1 LSQDTIKNLKEAVVK
16 DNDRF
21 PDGWEGYIEKAKEST
36 FFRRVMKEALYKDV
50 AGALGAIHDRVIE
63 AAKPDLIGREMI
75 WVVPTN
81 EALVR
86 FYKAK
91 LAKAYEVSE
100 TAPPEKPEKMETQ
113 DIQATIELA
122 CKMTFSRSYIE
133 DAPWA
138 VLQRAGEEAGRA
150 IAQLE
155 TEKIFNLYNSIADG
169 DLAGGAVQATGDGSS
184 FAWADVV
191 KLWAT
196 VKKENFSPTVLCVN
210 PAEAEG
216 LLAQNQFIQS
226 LYYAPEQ
233 VIRRGVFADIRWLD
247 LRILVS
253 TLVTAAT
260 KLAIDTNYAAVMLV
274 RRDLTTEAYED
285 PGNMRTGMIVTE
297 RIGLGVLRNKAVAKG
312 T

>member
-1 LSQDTIKNLKEAVVK
+1 MKNLKEAVMR
-16 DNDRF
+16 DQDRF
-21 PDGWEGYIEKAKEST
+21 PDGWEGYLEKAKQST
-36 FFRRVMKEALYKDV
+36 FLRRAMKEALYKDL
-50 AGALGAIHDRVIE
+50 AGALGGIHEKVID
-63 AAKPDLIGREMI
+63 AATPELIGREMI

-91 LAKAYEVSE
+91 LAKAFEVGE
-100 TAPPEKPEKMETQ
+100 TAPPEVPEKMTTQ
-113 DIQATIELA
+113 DVSATIELA

-150 IAQLE
+150 VAQLE
-155 TEKIFNLYNSIADG
+155 TEKIIALYGAIAAG
-169 DLAGGAVQATGDGSS
+169 DLATGAVLATNDGAS

-191 KLWAT
+191 KLWAG
-196 VKKENFSPTVLCVN
+196 VKKENFVPKILCIN

-253 TLVTAAT
+253 TLITAAT
-260 KLAIDTNYAAVMLV
+260 KFCIDTDYGAVMLV
-274 RRDLTTEAYED
+274 RRDLTTEPFED
-285 PGNMRTGMIVTE
+285 PGNMKTGLIVSE
-297 RIGLGVLRNKAVAKG
+297 RIGLGVLRSKAVAKG
-312 T
+312 D